1 MAKWYIS
8 SIVGNRSHR
17 FHSGMSARLPWGE
30 PSQYQRRHGL
40 CWTRAKGFLC
50 RRFWGAYVIQL
61 CQWSVVRD
69 RDCVIWSWLCQWKAS
84 RVRLIFT
91 NVYRCYCISSV
102 RLHMQ
107 RRFMVFSNFRVY
119 TRVDR
124 YLDWIENEIG
134 DRSGQRNE
142 NRRRPNGN
150 RRRPNGNHRRPNNR
164 KRNKNRRNQNRNPQ
178 VVNNQDYNDNDGV
191 IFGK

>member
-1 MAKWYIS
+1 MVCAGQGRRDS
-8 SIVGNRSHR
+8 CAGD
-17 FHSGMSARLPWGE
+17 SGGPMLSNFANGR
-30 PSQYQRRHGL
+30 
-40 CWTRAKGFLC
+40 
-50 RRFWGAYVIQL
+50 
-61 CQWSVVRD
+61 WSVIGIVSFGV
-69 RDCVIWSWLCQWKAS
+69 DCAS
-84 RVRLIFT
+84 ERHPGYVVSLLTSINAHYSF
-91 NVYRCYCISSV
+91 ISSV
-102 RLHMQ
+102 WLHLQ
-107 RRFMVFSNFRVY
+107 HQFMVFSNFRVY

-124 YLDWIENEIG
+124 YLDWIEKEIG

>member
-1 MAKWYIS
+1 M
-8 SIVGNRSHR
+8 
-17 FHSGMSARLPWGE
+17 L
-30 PSQYQRRHGL
+30 
-40 CWTRAKGFLC
+40 
-50 RRFWGAYVIQL
+50 
-61 CQWSVVRD
+61 
-69 RDCVIWSWLCQWKAS
+69 
-84 RVRLIFT
+84 
-91 NVYRCYCISSV
+91 
-102 RLHMQ
+102 
-107 RRFMVFSNFRVY
+107 FSNFRVY

-124 YLDWIENEIG
+124 YLDWIEKEIG

-164 KRNKNRRNQNRNPQ
+164 KRNKNRRNQNRNPV